1 VPAEDLVILLFAG
14 NGFPRSVCER
24 WRQPKKNDFGTER
37 KHMESTTKNR
47 KTREQVARIVE
58 RAFGGATLAASE
70 DAVSELK
77 EGWFNAAYN
86 VRLFDGRE
94 VILKVAPLKDAEVLA
109 YEQHIMVTEVA
120 SMRLVRE
127 NPAIPVPEIY
137 AFDTTQDVCDSEYF
151 FMEKLAGDNYE
162 QVKASLSP
170 AMQAQIDRQIGAI
183 VREIN
188 GFTGTYFGYDGNSDL
203 RGATWKEA
211 FLKIIDSV
219 LEDGS
224 RKQADF
230 GFPIDDIRG
239 AVLKHASSLE
249 VVTTPQLVH
258 WDAWDLNF
266 FVKDGKITGILDFER
281 ALWAD
286 PLMEAQFR
294 ALAFGGVSESMR
306 GYGKIT
312 FTHEEDE
319 RCHLYT
325 LHLALVM
332 KTECY
337 YRNYASDVVSN
348 LSMQLMAPTLNWLK
362 EH

>member
-1 VPAEDLVILLFAG
+1 MG
-14 NGFPRSVCER
+14 
-24 WRQPKKNDFGTER
+24 NDFGKER
-37 KHMESTTKNR
+37 NNMESKTKNR
-47 KTREQVARIVE
+47 KTREQVARMVE
-58 RAFGGATLAASE
+58 RAFGGTTLAADE

-86 VRLFDGRE
+86 VRLSDGRE
-94 VILKVAPLKDAEVLA
+94 VILKIAPLKDAEVLA
-109 YEQHIMVTEVA
+109 YEKNIMATEVA

-137 AFDTTQDVCDSEYF
+137 YFDTAQDVCDSDYF
-151 FMEKLAGDNYE
+151 FMEKLTGDNYE
-162 QVKASLSP
+162 HVKESFSR
-170 AMQAQIDRQIGAI
+170 AMQAQIDQQIGAI
-183 VREIN
+183 VRQIN

-211 FLKIIDSV
+211 FIKITDSV

-224 RKQADF
+224 RKHADF
-230 GFPIDDIRG
+230 FGYTIDEIRG
-239 AVLKHASSLE
+239 AVLKHAPSLE
-249 VVTTPQLVH
+249 AVTTPQLVH

-266 FVKDGKITGILDFER
+266 FVKDGKVTGILDFER

-294 ALAFGGVSESMR
+294 ALAFGGISESMR
-306 GYGKIT
+306 GYGKTT
-312 FTHEEDE
+312 FTHEEEE

-337 YRNYASDVVSN
+337 YRMYDSDSVRN
-348 LSMQLMAPTLNWLK
+348 LSKRLLVPTLNWLK
-362 EH
+362 EN